1 MRKSLK
7 LLVLTT
13 IALLSCSTSWCQ
25 SKLEVNDTISFKG
38 DSVQTD
44 SLVTIPISM
53 IKIANSKMVEL
64 KYEKEINRDLRSI
77 IANDSL
83 VIYGLST
90 ELDNTL
96 RESEIRIKK
105 IKKERNIAVGV
116 SAGVAALL
124 LLLLLK

>member
-1 MRKSLK
+1 
-7 LLVLTT
+7 
-13 IALLSCSTSWCQ
+13 
-25 SKLEVNDTISFKG
+25 
-38 DSVQTD
+38 
-44 SLVTIPISM
+44 M